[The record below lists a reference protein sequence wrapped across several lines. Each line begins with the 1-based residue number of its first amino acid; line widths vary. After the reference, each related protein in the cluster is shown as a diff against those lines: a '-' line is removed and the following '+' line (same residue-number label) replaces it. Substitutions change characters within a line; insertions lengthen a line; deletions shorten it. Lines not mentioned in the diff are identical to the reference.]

1 AYNESEDWLNELND
15 YLDNNIQF
23 IDEYLKE
30 NLPKVKLVYPEGTY
44 LAWLDFTAYG
54 LNEVEL
60 EDLMFKKANVLF
72 DEGYIFGKEGI
83 GFERI
88 NVACPQS
95 LLKEC
100 MDRLKTIFENL

>member
-1 AYNESEDWLNELND
+1 M
-15 YLDNNIQF
+15 
-23 IDEYLKE
+23 
-30 NLPKVKLVYPEGTY
+30 KL
-44 LAWLDFTAYG
+44 
-54 LNEVEL
+54 EL
-60 EDLMFKKANVLF
+60 EDLMFKKLMYYLMKV
-72 DEGYIFGKEGI
+72 IFGKEGI